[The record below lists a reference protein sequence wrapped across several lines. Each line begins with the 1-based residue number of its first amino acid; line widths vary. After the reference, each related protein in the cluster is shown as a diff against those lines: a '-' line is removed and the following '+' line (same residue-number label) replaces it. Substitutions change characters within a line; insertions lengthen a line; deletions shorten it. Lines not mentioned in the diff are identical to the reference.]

1 MPRLSPKFIL
11 SAHRQDPL
19 LPHLLRTCR
28 DLPSACNELRWLQ
41 EHAEPTGSSHRSNSK
56 SLKQLCVDR
65 GRGKPLQYIIGSQ
78 PFGGLDIE
86 CVPGVLIPR
95 WETEMYTDHAASI
108 IAERWGDEKWSTSK
122 PLRILDVCTGT
133 GCIALLLH
141 QLLFPRFSN
150 LEILGIDVSYR
161 GIALARRNK
170 RRSIEKEHLRPE
182 ADSQIRFAEA
192 DVFDSNWLPHG
203 KWDILISNPPYISPQ
218 SFHLDTSRSV
228 RIYEPNRA
236 LVPGLEHL
244 KAQQRTLSDSAIGDS
259 FYPRLLEIA
268 ELIDSNMVV
277 MEVADLA
284 QAQRIASKAVSKNSS
299 VACHIWRDWPSQR
312 MAKDETLQILGR
324 KVPVIGAGNGRS
336 VVLKK

>member
-1 MPRLSPKFIL
+1 
-11 SAHRQDPL
+11 
-19 LPHLLRTCR
+19 
-28 DLPSACNELRWLQ
+28 
-41 EHAEPTGSSHRSNSK
+41 
-56 SLKQLCVDR
+56 
-65 GRGKPLQYIIGSQ
+65 
-78 PFGGLDIE
+78 
-86 CVPGVLIPR
+86 
-95 WETEMYTDHAASI
+95 MYTDHAARV
-108 IAERWGDEKWSTSK
+108 IAEWWGDEKWSTSK

-170 RRSIEKEHLRPE
+170 RRSIEREHLRPE

-228 RIYEPNRA
+228 RIYEPKRA
-236 LVPGLEHL
+236 LVPDLEHL
-244 KAQQRTLSDSAIGDS
+244 KAQQRAENTPSDSAIGDS

-277 MEVADLA
+277 MEVADLV
-284 QAQRIASKAVSKNSS
+284 QAQRIASKAISNNGS
-299 VACHIWRDWPSQR
+299 VACHIWRDWPSQC
-312 MAKDETLQILGR
+312 MAKGERLQILGR
-324 KVPVIGAGNGRS
+324 KIPVIGAGNGRS
-336 VVLKK
+336 VVLQR